1 MNDFIVAVGLVLVI
15 EGILYAAFTDQLK
28 AMMRE
33 ILPVPNGTLRVAG
46 IAAAVIGLGIVW
58 LGRG

>member
-33 ILPVPNGTLRVAG
+33 ILPVPNGTLRMAG
-46 IAAAVIGLGIVW
+46 IVAAVIGLGIVW
-58 LGRG
+58 LARG